1 MLLKSCGEK
10 HSASLK
16 KKKILEKK
24 KKSRGCMVAQSMP
37 QKSTA
42 LVYSNIFK
50 QVIAKIS
57 LKWNFKYISLETSWE
72 QKC

>member
-16 KKKILEKK
+16 KKKNSGKK

>member
-16 KKKILEKK
+16 KKKNSGK
-24 KKSRGCMVAQSMP
+24 KKSRGCMVAQSTP

-57 LKWNFKYISLETSWE
+57 LKWNFKYISLKTSWE

>member
-16 KKKILEKK
+16 KKKFWK

-50 QVIAKIS
+50 QVIAKIT
-57 LKWNFKYISLETSWE
+57 LKWNFKYISLKTSWE